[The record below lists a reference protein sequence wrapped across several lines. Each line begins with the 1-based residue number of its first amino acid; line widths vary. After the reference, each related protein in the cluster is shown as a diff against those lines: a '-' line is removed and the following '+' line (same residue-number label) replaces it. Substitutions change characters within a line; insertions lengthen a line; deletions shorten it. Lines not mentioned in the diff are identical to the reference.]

1 MSEPDNRQ
9 AARANLLSA
18 ALREIDSLAER
29 RRWSEQTHRDARQL
43 IALSV
48 QGTTGPSEIGQRFQ
62 AIART
67 MGRADRSQTWQVIRR
82 VVSAGLRDQL
92 DRVYRTRL
100 PRSSERRR

>member
-1 MSEPDNRQ
+1 MSEPDKRRP
-9 AARANLLSA
+9 ARASLLSA

-43 IALSV
+43 VTLSAE
-48 QGTTGPSEIGQRFQ
+48 GTTGPSEIGQRFG

-67 MGRADRSQTWQVIRR
+67 IGRADRSRTWQVIRR

-92 DRVYRTRL
+92 DRVYRSRL
-100 PRSSERRR
+100 